1 MVNCDNCGFEVG
13 DSAFCPNC
21 GTKVEQ
27 KILSSP
33 CPNCG
38 FEVGD
43 SAFCPNCGTKIGK
56 EISKS
61 FCPNC
66 GFDVGDGAFCS
77 NCGTKIEREPVKSL
91 CPNCGF
97 DVGGGAFCPKCGTNI
112 NGEKQESPS
121 RVNNQSNEN
130 DILDDVI
137 DFDDKIS
144 SKIEGLF
151 SKSKSMDKV
160 LDKTASFRYNHISK
174 ASNNNMDRKYYE
186 KIEPVFLEVYDS
198 VDDEFVKD
206 ILLFER
212 SMMMNGSVI
221 GMATSQ
227 VYTPTKDM
235 AHDDAVKFYQK
246 RVNEIMMEINKEKR
260 NGTFDEEEFYKK
272 KIKESTRD
280 NVSVLGISKSF
291 KAFRKNKNQ

>member
-1 MVNCDNCGFEVG
+1 MVNCDNCGFDVS
-13 DSAFCPNC
+13 DSEFCPNC

-27 KILSSP
+27 KILASS

-38 FEVGD
+38 FDVGD
-43 SAFCPNCGTKIGK
+43 SAFCPNCGTKI
-56 EISKS
+56 EMEPVKS

-66 GFDVGDGAFCS
+66 GFDVGDSAFCP
-77 NCGTKIEREPVKSL
+77 NCGTKIEMESVKSF

-97 DVGGGAFCPKCGTNI
+97 DVGDSAFCPKCGTKI
-112 NGEKQESPS
+112 NGEKEDLPS
-121 RVNNQSNEN
+121 RVNNQSDEN
-130 DILDDVI
+130 DIIDNVM

-144 SKIEGLF
+144 SKLGGLF

-160 LDKTASFRYNHISK
+160 LDKTASFRYNRMSK
-174 ASNNNMDRKYYE
+174 TTNNNMDRKYYG

-198 VDDEFVKD
+198 IDDEFVKD

-212 SMMMNGSVI
+212 SMMMNGGVI
-221 GMATSQ
+221 GIVASQ

-235 AHDDAVKFYQK
+235 SHDDAVKFYQK
-246 RVNEIMMEINKEKR
+246 RVNEIMVEVNKEKR
-260 NGTFDEEEFYKK
+260 NGTFDEEEFYKR

-280 NVSVLGISKSF
+280 NVSFFGISKSV
-291 KAFRKNKNQ
+291 KAFRRNKN